1 MWWQRAGAKPENVAV
16 FNATKVSREILMF
29 QMMVVDVVIGDVP
42 ETLRQMELT
51 NCRLPERLEALQSQW
66 RQRKQ
71 SIVDWQGYFAC
82 IGAAKPSFG
91 SSNAWILDCVH
102 RAESKGPKY
111 GRQRRRHGLQAKA
124 KEESTEGS

>member
-1 MWWQRAGAKPENVAV
+1 
-16 FNATKVSREILMF
+16 
-29 QMMVVDVVIGDVP
+29 MVVDVVIGDVP
-42 ETLRQMELT
+42 ETLKLMELT

-91 SSNAWILDCVH
+91 SSNLWIADCAS
-102 RAESKGPKY
+102 RADSMGPKY
-111 GRQRRRHGLQAKA
+111 GSGQKGKG
-124 KEESTEGS
+124 KGKGGKY